1 MAQKTGAG
9 PLKELLVAQ
18 QRIQQDDGYGN
29 PVSGP
34 WTEVSRHSAAI
45 EARRGTETVVAGRL
59 QGVVN
64 WIATVRYSGAA
75 AAVTT
80 EHRFVDDRSG
90 AIYAIKTAIPRP
102 DRKYIDFD
110 LATGVA
116 DG

>member
-9 PLKELLVAQ
+9 PLKEILVAQ
-18 QRIQQDDGYGN
+18 LRVEQEDDYGN
-29 PVSGP
+29 TVGE
-34 WTEVSRHSAAI
+34 WQEQSRHPAAV